1 MTKFVLQSVVKVYK
15 LSNLED
21 VVCDGDITALAH
33 PSPISLGTSHGVYI
47 LPHSEKSYQPLVE
60 MSPCLEVLQK
70 PSLDKM
76 RKRGAVVERDGGEEM
91 IFSDGSFWLN
101 KRTVVTL
108 IDLYH
113 VSVTSPSSMTIA
125 LDLDM

>member
-1 MTKFVLQSVVKVYK
+1 MTKIFLVFVKVYN

-60 MSPCLEVLQK
+60 VSPCLEVLQK

-76 RKRGAVVERDGGEEM
+76 RKRGAVVKRNGGEVM

-108 IDLYH
+108 IDLYN
-113 VSVTSPSSMTIA
+113 VSRISQ
-125 LDLDM
+125 